1 MWIHFLDVHAP
12 DDDSVNEVVRA
23 LKSVYAVEMK
33 SKNIQLVDNV
43 LIAETGG
50 SR

>member
-1 MWIHFLDVHAP
+1 MNSFPWRARARRRL
-12 DDDSVNEVVRA
+12 NEVVRA
-23 LKSVYAVEMK
+23 VKSVYAVEMK